1 VKTANQRQT
10 AAESL
15 SEIYRHHHEGS
26 PGPKRYG
33 FAIAEEA
40 RAAWLRL
47 RVGAS
52 RDVLDLGCRDG
63 TLTRH
68 FALQNRVVG
77 IDIDVEALAAA
88 GSRLD
93 LSAIVADLNRP
104 VLPLASRAFD
114 VVVAGEV
121 LEHVQFPDMLV
132 AEVRRVLRPGGVFLG
147 SVPNAYRLR
156 NRLLFLRGRQFET
169 DPTHLHWYSRHGLRA
184 LLGAHFTGIELG
196 YAGGRRAWLSG
207 ALFAESLLWMCRP
220 AMERE

>member
-1 VKTANQRQT
+1 MKTADQRQE
-10 AAESL
+10 AAEGL
-15 SEIYRHHHEGS
+15 SEIYKRHHEGS
-26 PGPKRYG
+26 SGPRRYG
-33 FAIAEEA
+33 FAIAEEQ
-40 RAAWLRL
+40 RAVWLRL
-47 RVGAS
+47 RVGTG
-52 RDVLDLGCRDG
+52 RDILDLGCRDG

-88 GSRLD
+88 RNRLG
-93 LSAIVADLNRP
+93 LSVIAADLNRWA
-104 VLPLASRAFD
+104 LPLGSGSFD
-114 VVVAGEV
+114 VVIAGEV
-121 LEHVQFPDMLV
+121 LEHVQFPEMLV
-132 AEVRRVLRPGGVFLG
+132 SEARRVLRPGGVFLG
-147 SVPNAYRLR
+147 SVPNAFRLR